1 MKKTIIAFG
10 TAVILV
16 MSVPSFAGQIPE
28 PWVNVRITTNEQVII
43 RDYYH
48 THQLP
53 VAEMPKKKKLPPGLQ
68 KKLARGGQLPPGWQK
83 KVARGEV
90 LDAHVYTLAHPLPPD
105 LTRMLPPPQSGVATI
120 IVEGRIVR
128 LIEATR
134 TILDAFDIH

>member
-1 MKKTIIAFG
+1 MKKLIIVFG
-10 TAVILV
+10 ITAILAIA
-16 MSVPSFAGQIPE
+16 VPILAGQIPE

-48 THQLP
+48 THQIPL
-53 VAEMPKKKKLPPGLQ
+53 AETPKQKKLPPGLQ
-68 KKLARGGQLPPGWQK
+68 KKVARGGHLPPGWQK

-105 LTRMLPPPQSGVATI
+105 LIKMLPPPQSGVATI
-120 IVEGRIVR
+120 IVEGKIVR

-134 TILDAFDIH
+134 TILDAFDLY